1 MDLELQRLEETIK
14 RLRERL
20 QKFTFEEGRLRLDHK
35 RKLDYLQLEH
45 DRALTTIARD
55 RLIAEKELQ
64 NVERKLNEKVHD
76 LERALQK
83 HQEH

>member
-14 RLRERL
+14 RLREKM
-20 QKFTFEEGRLRLDHK
+20 QKFTFEENRLRMDHK
-35 RKLDYLQLEH
+35 RKLEYIQLEH
-45 DRALTTIARD
+45 DRALATISRD
-55 RLIAEKELQ
+55 RLIAEKDLQ
-64 NVERKLNEKVHD
+64 NLERKLNEKVHE